1 MRCPA
6 GPAISTWLCAI
17 PRSATKAL
25 LGRTAQLEPAGMR
38 STRRM
43 AVPQF
48 PLGTLQRDRSAGDPS
63 AHGGA
68 AAAPQLGRATAL
80 LAPGH
85 AAAPAPRR
93 GWLWGGRSPSQPRHR
108 TQAGKVRSQ
117 PSQTGTARVSR
128 GRGERGRGCQCRTG
142 GAGEAEARMGLAL
155 SQPKNVWASLDGLGA
170 SPRLGGEAEA
180 RPGHRDWAGG
190 GREGA
195 LALPGGHRAAREGKR
210 CAPGY
215 SLTAGGDG
223 GARSSHPGA
232 CALTVVAGPPLS
244 PAAAASRRRC
254 PAGACGCWC
263 WRWHCPAL
271 DSSTWRRPS
280 AS

>member
-1 MRCPA
+1 MGGMGREGMGGGDGMGWDGNAPVPDPAGRNAGPASPRAGPGKPEGRQPHTVPTPGSPWLAPQEGVPVPEHPRMRCPA

-108 TQAGKVRSQ
+108 TQAGKVHSQ

-128 GRGERGRGCQCRTG
+128 GRGERGRGCQC
-142 GAGEAEARMGLAL
+142 
-155 SQPKNVWASLDGLGA
+155 
-170 SPRLGGEAEA
+170 
-180 RPGHRDWAGG
+180 
-190 GREGA
+190 
-195 LALPGGHRAAREGKR
+195 
-210 CAPGY
+210 
-215 SLTAGGDG
+215 
-223 GARSSHPGA
+223 
-232 CALTVVAGPPLS
+232 
-244 PAAAASRRRC
+244 
-254 PAGACGCWC
+254 
-263 WRWHCPAL
+263 
-271 DSSTWRRPS
+271 
-280 AS
+280 